1 MDRSWMYRRRTQR
14 GDLNP
19 DFVKELE
26 TFIQFACSKP
36 DFMDGSKIR
45 CPCIKCH
52 HIKFEEA
59 EIVRYHLCKFG
70 FVPNYFE
77 WNRHGEMSSSIIEE
91 ICTKRNDVWN
101 FEGNKKKSELGKRNK
116 GGIVLDGVAQSTH
129 TTRSTLHP
137 KVVIQQE
144 EQLCPR
150 PFYFELSKR
159 THTKKHDVQTFIVE
173 KDKQIHEQVEL
184 QRGILTQ
191 NGEDIDESQ
200 LYYDVVGRHDK
211 KRRVYELDSK
221 SQQSDN
227 ANSSKMQDDI

>member
-1 MDRSWMYRRRTQR
+1 MYICRPLKISIMDRSWMYRRQTQR

-77 WNRHGEMSSSIIEE
+77 WNRHGEMSSCIIEE

-101 FEGNKKKSELGKRNK
+101 FEDNKKKSELGKRNK

-137 KVVIQQE
+137 KVVIQQ
-144 EQLCPR
+144 
-150 PFYFELSKR
+150 
-159 THTKKHDVQTFIVE
+159 V
-173 KDKQIHEQVEL
+173 
-184 QRGILTQ
+184 
-191 NGEDIDESQ
+191 
-200 LYYDVVGRHDK
+200 
-211 KRRVYELDSK
+211 
-221 SQQSDN
+221 
-227 ANSSKMQDDI
+227 SSF